1 MKERWTSARRRERA
15 VPFALSCKGERMRR
29 ILIVDD
35 DVDTRDILTM
45 VFNEDGFSVTTAED
59 GKNAIEI
66 LERDG
71 AIDLII
77 SDMKMPVLG
86 GKGIQ
91 EYLAASGKRIP
102 LLFITAYGTI
112 PDAVEMIKKGAV
124 DYITKPFK
132 KDIIRH
138 VVRRMLETKGR
149 EGRPSARSSSAFLE
163 PVYRS
168 ASMAEIMATVRKI
181 STGNAPVLILGKSG
195 TGKEMVAR
203 AIHGISS
210 RGPFVKV
217 NCAAIPGTLIE
228 SELFGYR
235 KGAFTGA
242 SSSFAGKAK
251 AADGGTLFLDEI
263 GDLALEMQPKLLR
276 LIEDKS
282 FEPLGSNSL
291 VTIEARFICATNRDL
306 KALMEAGSFREDLYY
321 RINTITITMP
331 PLAARKEDVPPM
343 IDYFLQKFADAND
356 LPPKKISHAA
366 REALS
371 GYGWPGN
378 VRELRNVIERSVIL
392 STGDFIELSD
402 LPREILGTSTA
413 RGMAKEDRLS
423 TSEVKLIEE
432 SLACCS
438 GNVTSAAKAL
448 GISRYTLRY
457 RMKKYNIGLGRTT
470 I

>member
-1 MKERWTSARRRERA
+1 MK
-15 VPFALSCKGERMRR
+15 R

-35 DVDTRDILTM
+35 DADTRDILTM
-45 VFNEDGFSVTTAED
+45 LFNEDGFGVLTAEN
-59 GKNAIEI
+59 GKTAIEI
-66 LERDG
+66 LQQDN

-91 EYLAASGKRIP
+91 EYLSAHGKRIP

-112 PDAVEMIKKGAV
+112 PDAVETIKKGAI

-138 VVRRMLETKGR
+138 VVRRMIETKGGEDR
-149 EGRPSARSSSAFLE
+149 SRPQISSPFLE

-168 ASMAEIMATVRKI
+168 AAMAGIMATVRKM
-181 STGNAPVLILGKSG
+181 SNGNAPVLILGKSG

-203 AIHGISS
+203 AIHALTPQK
-210 RGPFVKV
+210 PFVKV

-242 SSSFAGKAK
+242 SASFTGKAK

-263 GDLALEMQPKLLR
+263 GDLAIEVQPKLLR

-282 FEPLGSNSL
+282 FEPLGSNTL
-291 VTIEARFICATNRDL
+291 VNIETRIICATNRDL
-306 KALMEAGSFREDLYY
+306 TTLIRAGSFREDLYY
-321 RINTITITMP
+321 RINTITITIP
-331 PLAARKEDVPPM
+331 PLAARKEDIPPL
-343 IDYFLQKFADAND
+343 IDYFLQKSADANR
-356 LPPKKISHAA
+356 LQPKTISNAA

-371 GYGWPGN
+371 RHEWPGN
-378 VRELRNVIERSVIL
+378 VRELRNVIERSIIL
-392 STGDFIELSD
+392 SSGDSIEPSD
-402 LPREILGTSTA
+402 LPREIFGVSTI
-413 RGMAKEDRLS
+413 RGEEKEDRLS
-423 TSEVKLIEE
+423 SSEVKLIEE
-432 SLACCS
+432 SLATCA
-438 GNVTSAAKAL
+438 GNVTSAAKML
-448 GISRYTLRY
+448 GVSRDTLRY
-457 RMKKYNIGLGRTT
+457 RMKKYNIALGEITP
-470 I
+470 